1 MEARVDGEFLME
13 ITAADMRDVLGMEH
27 RLHIKKVLTMREKL
41 KPLTVEEL
49 RKRNERQ
56 REEASTRLRL
66 GEEPE
71 SKDKPPSAEQVF
83 RHARN
88 GRRQRLELAINKG
101 FDVNK
106 EDANGNT
113 LLIMAAQQVNVS
125 LCEMLL
131 KRGADV
137 NHQNA
142 NGNTALHYAMA
153 YDLSGDVGQFLIENG
168 ADDALE
174 NQWGLSPY
182 DGISAKDAAF

>member
-1 MEARVDGEFLME
+1 M
-13 ITAADMRDVLGMEH
+13 
-27 RLHIKKVLTMREKL
+27 
-41 KPLTVEEL
+41 TV
-49 RKRNERQ
+49 
-56 REEASTRLRL
+56 
-66 GEEPE
+66 
-71 SKDKPPSAEQVF
+71 SKF
-83 RHARN
+83 RTGVSNVRSSIFCE
-88 GRRQRLELAINKG
+88 RLELALNKG
-101 FDVNK
+101 FDVNT

-113 LLIMAAQQVNVS
+113 LLIMASQQVNVS

-168 ADDALE
+168 ADDSLE